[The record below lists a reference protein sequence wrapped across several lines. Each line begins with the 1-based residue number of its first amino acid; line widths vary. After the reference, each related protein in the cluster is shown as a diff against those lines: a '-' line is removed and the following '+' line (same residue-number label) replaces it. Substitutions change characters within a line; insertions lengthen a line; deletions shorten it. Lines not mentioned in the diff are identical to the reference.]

1 MSNHVGFVKFLVGT
15 FAIVMLATT
24 VGCMG
29 GLAQLLY
36 VIKGHQIPAEYNG
49 LEGKRVAV
57 VCVSDASA
65 YGPDTLTD
73 TISKLVGLKL
83 RNEVKGIEVVSAKT
97 VENWVDQNVWDE
109 TDFNAIGKG
118 VEADVVV
125 GIQIADYSIK
135 EGSTLYH
142 GRCEVTATVFDIQN
156 EGQVTYLVGPDQ
168 FQFPQQPRPAIQTND
183 RKFEAVFLAKLTE
196 YISRRFCAYD
206 RLDTVAEDAS
216 LLR

>member
-1 MSNHVGFVKFLVGT
+1 MSRNGSWVKLLVCSLT
-15 FAIVMLATT
+15 IVSLASS

-36 VIKGHQIPAEYNG
+36 VIKGHKIPAEYSD

-57 VCVSDASA
+57 VCISDASA

-73 TISKLVGLKL
+73 TISKLVGMKL
-83 RNEVKGIEVVSAKT
+83 QTGVKGIKIIPAKT
-97 VENWVDQNVWDE
+97 IEDWADRNAWNE
-109 TDFNAIGKG
+109 TDFYAIGQG

-135 EGSTLYH
+135 EGSTLYQ
-142 GRCEVTATVFDIQN
+142 GRCEVTATVFDIEN
-156 EGQVTYLVGPDQ
+156 EGQVSYSIGPDE
-168 FQFPQQPRPAIQTND
+168 FQFPEQPRPAIQTND

-196 YISRRFCAYD
+196 FISRRFCAYD
-206 RLDTVAEDAS
+206 RMEMVADDAS
-216 LLR
+216 LMR

>member
-1 MSNHVGFVKFLVGT
+1 MLKHVGLMKFLVSS
-15 FAIVMLATT
+15 FAILMLVTT

-36 VIKGHQIPAEYNG
+36 VIKGHKIPAEYNG

-73 TISKLVGLKL
+73 TISKLVGMKL
-83 RNEVKGIEVVSAKT
+83 QNDVKNIEIIPAKKI
-97 VENWVDQNVWDE
+97 EDWADQNMWDE
-109 TDFNAIGKG
+109 ADFKEIGQG
-118 VEADVVV
+118 LSADVVV
-125 GIQIADYSIK
+125 GIEIGDYSIK
-135 EGSTLYH
+135 EGSTLYQ
-142 GRCEVTATVFDIQN
+142 GRCEVTATVYDIKN
-156 EGQVTYLVGPDQ
+156 EGRVDYFIGPDQ
-168 FQFPQQPRPAIQTND
+168 FQFPAQPRPAIQTND
-183 RKFEAVFLAKLTE
+183 RKFEAIFLAKLTE
-196 YISRRFCAYD
+196 FISRRFCAYD